1 VTVECSIYSPIADI
15 VKRAAPDHTGP
26 APSTMDGR
34 VGPLRVELHIAPADA
49 ARIFEKY
56 CTTPLGESFVFKSGG
71 VHVSVVK
78 RSPASPTAATQ
89 VAAAEPKPKR
99 SLAVH
104 SSPTTVTR
112 LHTKEHYK
120 HLKDV
125 AIMSKVGGVA

>member
-1 VTVECSIYSPIADI
+1 
-15 VKRAAPDHTGP
+15 
-26 APSTMDGR
+26 MDGR
-34 VGPLRVELHIAPADA
+34 GGPLRNGPLRVEMHVAPADA

-56 CTTPLGESFVFKSGG
+56 CTTPLGGSFVFQTGC

-78 RSPASPTAATQ
+78 RSPASPTAATATQ

-99 SLAVH
+99 ALAVH

-112 LHTKEHYK
+112 MHTKEHYK

-125 AIMSKVGGVA
+125 AMLSKVGCFASHGGPPAPPPTTDASHFTR